1 MPSSSEFIT
10 FVAEKSGIKKPNL
23 IEKDLIIH
31 TILKRIYSTSPFA
44 ENYLFKGGS
53 CLVKCY
59 FGYYRFSVDLDFTWR
74 NQKAWNSLGSKE
86 LRKRLLVKIDA
97 FGSLLEKLSKEINLE
112 FKNDPKN
119 KRYFEFGGGSRM
131 VTFKLWKNSELI
143 KIQVNYVEEILFSPK
158 KVVAK
163 TLLEEAE
170 INKDEEA
177 YFEEFLDNYRPLNAL
192 AYDEKEILC
201 EKVRAILTR
210 RAQKLRDFY
219 DLYMLDKS
227 GFKADKLRKEIIK
240 KTKTSLQ
247 YKKYRES
254 LEKNRKSLEVSEAA
268 QDSFERDLLLKKP
281 KKDYETFL
289 KDFTAFLKNV
299 TNNI

>member
-31 TILKRIYSTSPFA
+31 TILRRIYSTSPFA

-59 FGYYRFSVDLDFTWR
+59 FGYYRFSVDLDFTWK
-74 NQKAWNSLGSKE
+74 NQKAWETLGSKK
-86 LRKRLLVKIDA
+86 LRKKLLIKIDA
-97 FGSLLEKLSKEINLE
+97 FSSFLEKISKEINLE
-112 FKNDPKN
+112 FKNDPTN
-119 KRYFEFGGGSRM
+119 KKYYEFGAGSRM

-143 KIQVNYVEEILFSPK
+143 KIQVNYVEEILFPHK
-158 KVVAK
+158 KVVAR
-163 TLLEEAE
+163 TLLDKAE

-177 YFEEFLDNYRPLNAL
+177 YFEEFLESYKPVKAL

-201 EKVRAILTR
+201 EKVRAIITR

-219 DLYMLDKS
+219 DLFMLDKS
-227 GFKADKLRKEIIK
+227 GFKAKELREEIVK
-240 KTKTSLQ
+240 KTKASLR

-254 LEKNRKSLEVSEAA
+254 LEKNKKSLEVAEVV
-268 QDSFERDLLLKKP
+268 QDSFERDLLVKEP
-281 KKDYETFL
+281 KS
-289 KDFTAFLKNV
+289 DFEIYIKNITAFLKNV
-299 TNNI
+299 INNI